1 MPTQAASIKKSRAA
15 DRATAQAD
23 HARPKRDKAARI
35 HPSRAQSP
43 PTPSTRTPSL
53 QEPPGVSA
61 ALATLRQ
68 QRGLSLDELSRQS
81 GVSKSMLSQIE
92 RNQTN
97 PTIAIVW
104 RLANALGVEMGALIE
119 GTAKASAP
127 IISLVSAHH
136 TPTMRSPDGKCELRI
151 LGPIDLAGRFEWY
164 ELTVQP
170 GGALRSE
177 AHEPGS
183 REHLTVLSGSL
194 RVQSGDDVQQVAV
207 QETIRYAAD
216 APHAITNLGKSKAS
230 ALLVVLHPPQ

>member
-1 MPTQAASIKKSRAA
+1 MPNKPAPTKKPRTVAVPVTAAASR
-15 DRATAQAD
+15 QV
-23 HARPKRDKAARI
+23 ARD
-35 HPSRAQSP
+35 QQ
-43 PTPSTRTPSL
+43 SL
-53 QEPPGVSA
+53 QPPSVGA
-61 ALATLRQ
+61 ALAALRQ

-104 RLANALGVEMGALIE
+104 RLANALGVEMGELIA

-127 IISLVSAHH
+127 AINLVSAHH

-164 ELTVQP
+164 ELTIQP
-170 GGALRSE
+170 GGALHSE
-177 AHEPGS
+177 PHEPGS
-183 REHLTVLSGSL
+183 REHLTVMSGTL
-194 RVQSGDDVQQVAV
+194 RVQSGDGVKQVV
-207 QETIRYAAD
+207 RQETIRYAAD
-216 APHAITNLGKSKAS
+216 VPHAITNTGKSEAS